1 MTTRTPPQVGD
12 LIQFTNDAGEIYAGP
27 VIDVLS
33 IQFTFLDVATQR
45 THFLFFSD
53 EWESFPKD
61 STLLLPNE

>member
-33 IQFTFLDVATQR
+33 IQFTFLNVTTQR
-45 THFLFFSD
+45 THFLFFTD
-53 EWESFPKD
+53 DWIKLPPD
-61 STLLLPNE
+61 SAPHLLT